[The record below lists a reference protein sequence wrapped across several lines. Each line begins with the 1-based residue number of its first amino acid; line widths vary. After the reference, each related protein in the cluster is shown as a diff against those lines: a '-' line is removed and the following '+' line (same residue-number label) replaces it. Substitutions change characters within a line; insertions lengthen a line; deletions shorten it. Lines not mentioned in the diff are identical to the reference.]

1 MKKWVYQIQFRRPSD
16 WLPFP
21 VWDYP
26 VEPVSRMRTWISGF
40 ERRKG
45 RLELQFQD
53 FDHRGVVVGVVVVV
67 GGAVA
72 GS

>member
-1 MKKWVYQIQFRRPSD
+1 MKKLVYQIQFRRLSD

-26 VEPVSRMRTWISGF
+26 VEPVSRMRTWILGF

-45 RLELQFQD
+45 RLELQLQD

-67 GGAVA
+67 GGAVG